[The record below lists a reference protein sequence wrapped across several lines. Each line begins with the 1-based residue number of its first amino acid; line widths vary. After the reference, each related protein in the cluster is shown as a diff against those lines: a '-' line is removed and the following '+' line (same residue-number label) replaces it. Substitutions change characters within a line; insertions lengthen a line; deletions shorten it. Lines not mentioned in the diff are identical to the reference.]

1 MKKFLLGI
9 LVGLVFAVLA
19 TVVFLFSL
27 LRFGE
32 SVPTVPRGATL
43 VLRLSEGIP
52 EKSPV
57 RIPIPFIGTP
67 TPLTVHEIWS
77 TLQRA
82 ATDSRIRALVIHLG
96 KVDAG
101 WAKLYE
107 IRQNILNFR
116 RSGKPV
122 YVYLSGP
129 RTREYY
135 LATAADRIYA
145 MPEDLIDLKG
155 LRAEVL
161 YFKNTLDKLGIQ
173 VQVQHVGRYKD
184 AGDMFTETSMSP
196 ATRES
201 LGLLLDGIY
210 SNLLQSIATGRKRTV
225 EEIGAMIDEGPYTAR
240 QAAAKG
246 VVDALRYEDQ
256 VYGDLKDALKSGE
269 IKKFSFRDY
278 IRATASEAARGQRV
292 ALIVGEGTILRGGGD
307 DYMGTDEGFTSR
319 AFIRMLRQ
327 VAEDKSIRGVILRVD
342 SPGGDAFAS
351 DEMLREVQLLRSKK
365 PMVISFSDSA
375 ASGGYYVSMT
385 GDPILAYP
393 TTITGSIGVL
403 FTMVNIKG
411 LYDKLGINRE
421 VLTRGKNAG
430 LGDMYGP
437 IPPEGREKIQAG
449 LDEFYT
455 HFVSK
460 VAQSRNRK
468 YEEVEPLAQGRV
480 WLGVDAKNR
489 GLVDHLGGLDAAV
502 DAIRRK
508 ASLKAGERVT
518 LVPYPPRRT
527 LLEQLM
533 KSTSGDTGVT
543 EARLIDMLGFD
554 YRVWERSGFQ
564 RLLPYQLRVQ

>member
-9 LVGLVFAVLA
+9 LVGLTFAVLA
-19 TVVFLFSL
+19 TVIFAFSI

-32 SVPTVPRGATL
+32 SKPTVPNGATL
-43 VLRLSEGIP
+43 VLKLNGGIP
-52 EKSPV
+52 EKAPV
-57 RIPIPFIGTP
+57 NIPIPFIGTP
-67 TPLTVHEIWS
+67 QPVTVQEIWS
-77 TLQRA
+77 TLNRA
-82 ATDSRIRALVIHLG
+82 ATDSRVKALVIHLG

-107 IRQNILNFR
+107 LREDLLNFR
-116 RSGKPV
+116 KSGKPV

-155 LRAEVL
+155 LRAELL
-161 YFKNTLDKLGIQ
+161 YFKNTLDKLGVQ

-196 ATRES
+196 STRES

-210 SNLLQSIATGRKRTV
+210 GNLLQSIATGRKKSAAEV
-225 EEIGAMIDEGPYTAR
+225 QAIIDDGPYTAR

-256 VYGDLKDALKSGE
+256 VYGDLKDVLKSGE
-269 IKKFSFRDY
+269 LKKLSFRDY
-278 IRATASEAARGQRV
+278 IRATATDTDKGQRV
-292 ALIVGEGTILRGGGD
+292 ALIVGEGTILRGGGA
-307 DYMGTDEGFTSR
+307 DYMGTDEGFTSG
-319 AFIRMLRQ
+319 AFIRMLRR
-327 VAEDKSIRGVILRVD
+327 VAEDKNIKGVILRID

-365 PMVISFSDSA
+365 PMVISFSDTA

-393 TTITGSIGVL
+393 TTVTGSIGVL
-403 FTMVNIKG
+403 FTSVNLKG

-421 VLTRGKNAG
+421 ILTRGKNAD
-430 LGDMYGP
+430 LGNMYSP
-437 IPPEGREKIQAG
+437 LPPEGRAKLQAG
-449 LDEFYT
+449 LEEFYSQ
-455 HFVSK
+455 FVTK

-468 YEEVEPLAQGRV
+468 YEEMEPLAQGRV
-480 WLGVDAKNR
+480 WLGLDAKNR
-489 GLVDHLGGLDAAV
+489 GLVDQLGGLDAAV
-502 DAIRRK
+502 DAIRK
-508 ASLKAGERVT
+508 KAGLKPGEGVT

-527 LLEQLM
+527 FLEQLM
-533 KSTSGDTGVT
+533 KSTSGDTSVM
-543 EARLIDMLGFD
+543 ESRLVEMLGFD
-554 YRVWERSGFQ
+554 YRIWAESGFQ
-564 RLLPYQLRVQ
+564 RLLPFQVQVQ